1 MLPAIHLPQRFL
13 TCICLLGSWK
23 HFEILP
29 RRVLSGG
36 RMLLGSLQS
45 PFPACSLPCNNNNL
59 LGRCLPG
66 PRHHVGD
73 ARRRGPKDLT
83 FSVGS
88 SSSGRKCNGQLGDDP
103 SSSTATYLSTVSR
116 RWQFPT
122 ALPPDELPC
131 WAFRRQFHREIF
143 RLFCCGA
150 LPSSK
155 CARHR
160 LVERCG
166 AEQRSQHVLILL
178 PIWALAFW
186 VTIFLLLP

>member
-1 MLPAIHLPQRFL
+1 MLPAIHLLQRFL

-29 RRVLSGG
+29 RCVLSGG

-66 PRHHVGD
+66 PRYHVGD
-73 ARRRGPKDLT
+73 AVRWGPRDLT
-83 FSVGS
+83 FSVDG
-88 SSSGRKCNGQLGDDP
+88 SSSGRKCNGWLGDDP
-103 SSSTATYLSTVSR
+103 SSSTTTYLSTVSR
-116 RWQFPT
+116 RWQLPT
-122 ALPPDELPC
+122 APPPDELPC
-131 WAFRRQFHREIF
+131 WAFREQFHKEIF
-143 RLFCCGA
+143 CLFCCGA

-155 CARHR
+155 CARRCLGEH
-160 LVERCG
+160 CG
-166 AEQRSQHVLILL
+166 AEQHSQHILILL
-178 PIWALAFW
+178 LIRELAFW